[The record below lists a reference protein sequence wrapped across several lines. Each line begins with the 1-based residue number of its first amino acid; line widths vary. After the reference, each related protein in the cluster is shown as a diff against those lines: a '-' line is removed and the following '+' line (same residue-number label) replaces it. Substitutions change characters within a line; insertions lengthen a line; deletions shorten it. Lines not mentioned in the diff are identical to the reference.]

1 VKIAYFQ
8 IWLKEF
14 WIGSS
19 ESSLSGRALLV
30 SGVAGIFTFPNG
42 GAFQFVLTGFD
53 DGGQYTIVI
62 QDSTFPGLRRTHS
75 DSLHVGHDS
84 GDGFSK
90 IGNHN
95 LLPAMND
102 WTNDATRLAMQL
114 GDATGIE
121 WHAY

>member
-1 VKIAYFQ
+1 
-8 IWLKEF
+8 
-14 WIGSS
+14 
-19 ESSLSGRALLV
+19 
-30 SGVAGIFTFPNG
+30 VAGIFTFPNG
-42 GAFQFVLTGFD
+42 GAFQFVLAGFD
-53 DGGQYTIVI
+53 DGGQDTIVI
-62 QDSTFPGLRRTHS
+62 QSSPFPGLQRADGYSR
-75 DSLHVGHDS
+75 HVGHDS

-90 IGNHN
+90 ISNYN